1 MCMDYRAL
9 NKLTVKNRFPV
20 PRIEDLFDKLQGS
33 TYFSRIDLKSGYHQ
47 IQIVP
52 EDIHKTAFTTTV
64 GLYEFLVMP
73 SGLTNAPTTFNR
85 MMERIFRVHRAYT
98 GCIIV
103 YSKSLEEHKEHLKA
117 VFQALQ
123 ENKLYINRKKTDDGD
138 ESDAET
144 QEAFFDFLGEERVES
159 WKDENEEDG
168 TLSFPS
174 FFIDEDAVVCLDG
187 DGCRVRKGT
196 IEQDGELG
204 LEDIS
209 VACDSCDCW
218 YHAYCVGYNPDSQG
232 ERSWICP
239 RCVGTGVL
247 DLCKFQ
253 LASKNLK
260 SKLSSNNL
268 SLDKDGS
275 FTFVDEGETAV
286 VVSMDAGLG
295 SVLDEAADQGVSAA
309 STSLGIENS
318 LDDFHLEST
327 VDRDKISVVPSMGL
341 IEKLSKDTMK
351 VITNVSVTEPEATA
365 FEEITG
371 QKGVAT
377 EKLSVCANLSQQP
390 SEACLIRAAVGT
402 ECSLTFAHSTSSQE
416 FVVKV
421 SDSLS
426 NQEEGNVSNMT
437 VINALPS
444 SQVLEKSVFNQ
455 NAADVGKVSVSMDV
469 ECKNDLDR
477 ARESKNLK
485 QELVSTKEQ
494 NKPPK
499 RREPSCSRTEKEH
512 REKKKLK
519 LEDRGSRPI
528 CKSKVQTM
536 NFQGSSYSTQVE
548 AAQMREPVKPSIKE
562 LGISK
567 TEPEY
572 CTLSEPGQE
581 FIKPKLEVM
590 NELRELVQG
599 PAPCHKRVVISR
611 KDTNSATSASTEGVR
626 TRKIV
631 YRGSALD
638 ENVSRL
644 VNEMRRNLQREAA
657 ALGIVGDDRKVDV
670 TDDKF
675 FVAFKSA
682 IQSSQANL
690 RQHYLS
696 PVKRVALQKP
706 GSKLDASR
714 QSIMKKLYGGS
725 GKRRQ
730 AWDRDWDVSFWRQRI
745 TREKKSRQSSKNLLQ
760 QEMAHMEEALEES
773 KNSKAEL
780 DSLKSRV
787 YLADTSLLPRQKD
800 IKPLSEHSKAKI
812 HSVRTNLSKPQTH
825 VKMAEGAP
833 KCAMAL
839 EVSNVAAADDN
850 PPLKTDKRKWALEV
864 LARKTGRS
872 EKLQRNKGSLLAELP
887 GHMRPVLEY
896 DRRSKVPT
904 ATRQIQLDH
913 FIEHYLQQGPI
924 EVVSD
929 NPECQ
934 AALATAINK
943 EKEIYARS
951 NSKGVYVN
959 LCVQALASLPKLATS
974 SAEEASPVRD
984 AEFSPFLPAEMSVE
998 AAGTS
1003 NIDDVAVLIAWKA
1016 AGLISDSPPG
1026 SPVRLVDPET
1036 SNPGMG
1042 INCIDSDGNSHSKC
1056 ANDVGNSPSRMAINC
1071 IDPDCNSDSK
1081 CPNDV
1086 GNSPSVGKIHS
1097 IEICPSSEAG
1107 MDNICLNVVETA
1119 RDKEICIQGTSRH
1132 EGKDDTE
1139 KVPDDEELEV
1149 RKEMIEEKQQNV
1161 EAICGKHAPV
1171 ESAPGQEGNLNNTQ
1185 PCCSVVSM
1193 PFQEPP
1199 PAMIHDFPL
1208 DVSTEAEQHILERV
1222 EKISKQVELYVKD
1235 HIRPLHRSHII
1246 TSEQYKWAVTKTT
1259 NKVMQHHSQAKSADF
1274 LIAEGEK
1281 VRRLAEQYLEIYSKH
1296 IFPGV
1301 G

>member
-1 MCMDYRAL
+1 MQSAALLSKLIVRGLHPGEEPWKQFMLHGLSRCVPSSGCMDAAGPWRPSVRY
-9 NKLTVKNRFPV
+9 
-20 PRIEDLFDKLQGS
+20 I
-33 TYFSRIDLKSGYHQ
+33 
-47 IQIVP
+47 
-52 EDIHKTAFTTTV
+52 FTTQSRLDTQH
-64 GLYEFLVMP
+64 LSPFMY
-73 SGLTNAPTTFNR
+73 S
-85 MMERIFRVHRAYT
+85 IFRVWLSMRRGLIRHAPS
-98 GCIIV
+98 CQ
-103 YSKSLEEHKEHLKA
+103 EEIERQPLIWNDYVRDEHGRQLGERTHIDWA
-117 VFQALQ
+117 RWALGPASSFAAA
-123 ENKLYINRKKTDDGD
+123 DDGD
-138 ESDAET
+138 ASDAET
-144 QEAFFDFLGEERVES
+144 QESFFDFLGEERVEN
-159 WKDENEEDG
+159 WKDESEEDG

-196 IEQDGELG
+196 IEQDRELG

-247 DLCKFQ
+247 DLFKFQ

-260 SKLSSNNL
+260 SKLSSKSL

-286 VVSMDAGLG
+286 VVSMDARLG
-295 SVLDEAADQGVSAA
+295 SVLDEATDQGDSAA
-309 STSLGIENS
+309 STSLGFESS

-327 VDRDKISVVPSMGL
+327 VDRDKISVVPSTGL
-341 IEKLSKDTMK
+341 IEEFSKDTMA
-351 VITNVSVTEPEATA
+351 NVFVTEPEATV

-377 EKLSVCANLSQQP
+377 EKPSKCANLLQQP
-390 SEACLIRAAVGT
+390 SEACLIRPAVVT

-421 SDSLS
+421 NDSLS
-426 NQEEGNVSNMT
+426 NQEEGNVSSTT
-437 VINALPS
+437 VIGALPS
-444 SQVLEKSVFNQ
+444 SQVLEESAFNQ
-455 NAADVGKVSVSMDV
+455 NAADVGKVSESMDV

-477 ARESKNLK
+477 AQESK
-485 QELVSTKEQ
+485 ELVSTKEQ
-494 NKPPK
+494 NKPLK
-499 RREPSCSRTEKEH
+499 RREPSCSRTEKEQ
-512 REKKKLK
+512 REEKKLK
-519 LEDRGSRPI
+519 FEDRGSRPI

-536 NFQGSSYSTQVE
+536 NFQGSSYRTQVE
-548 AAQMREPVKPSIKE
+548 AAQTREPVKPSIKE
-562 LGISK
+562 LGIPK

-572 CTLSEPGQE
+572 CTLSKPGQE
-581 FIKPKLEVM
+581 FKKPKLEVM

-599 PAPCHKRVVISR
+599 PAPCHRRVVIPR

-657 ALGIVGDDRKVDV
+657 ALGIVDDDRKVDV
-670 TDDKF
+670 ADDKF
-675 FVAFKSA
+675 FVAFKAA

-690 RQHYLS
+690 RQQYLS

-714 QSIMKKLYGGS
+714 QSIRKKLYGGS

-730 AWDRDWDVSFWRQRI
+730 AWDRDWDVSFWRERI
-745 TREKKSRQSSKNLLQ
+745 TREKKSKQSSKNLLQ
-760 QEMAHMEEALEES
+760 QEMAHIEEALQES

-787 YLADTSLLPRQKD
+787 YLADTSLLPREKD
-800 IKPLSEHSKAKI
+800 IKPLSEHSTAKNNPV
-812 HSVRTNLSKPQTH
+812 HTNLRKPQTD

-833 KCAMAL
+833 KRAMAL
-839 EVSNVAAADDN
+839 EVSNVGAADDN

-887 GHMRPVLEY
+887 GNMRPVLEY
-896 DRRSKVPT
+896 ERRSKVPT
-904 ATRQIQLDH
+904 ATRQVQLDR
-913 FIEHYLQQGPI
+913 FIEHHLQQGPI

-943 EKEIYARS
+943 EKEIYDRS

-974 SAEEASPVRD
+974 SAEEASPVR
-984 AEFSPFLPAEMSVE
+984 AAKFLPFLPAETFVE

-1003 NIDDVAVLIAWKA
+1003 TIDDVAVLIAWKA
-1016 AGLISDSPPG
+1016 AGLISDSPPE

-1042 INCIDSDGNSHSKC
+1042 IDCIDSDGNSHSKC
-1056 ANDVGNSPSRMAINC
+1056 ATDVGNSPSRMAINC
-1071 IDPDCNSDSK
+1071 IDPDCSSDSK

-1086 GNSPSVGKIHS
+1086 SNSPSVGKIHS

-1107 MDNICLNVVETA
+1107 MGKICLNVVENA
-1119 RDKEICIQGTSRH
+1119 GDKEICIQGTSRH
-1132 EGKDDTE
+1132 ESNDDTE
-1139 KVPDDEELEV
+1139 KVPEDEELDV
-1149 RKEMIEEKQQNV
+1149 QKEMIEGKQQNL

-1185 PCCSVVSM
+1185 LCCSIVIM
-1193 PFQEPP
+1193 PVQEPP
-1199 PAMIHDFPL
+1199 PVMIHDCPL

-1222 EKISKQVELYVKD
+1222 EKISKQVESYVKD